1 MPTLDFKGKQ
11 FVYAHHLGVPYR
23 TLDAVPKKSV
33 LSRAVGDAMGD
44 VL

>member
-23 TLDAVPKKSV
+23 TLDAVPGKSV